1 MYALRDGLKLLL
13 RHPTSALATFFT
25 ALVSF
30 TLLYFLGLVLWNLTK
45 VVEGL
50 ERQLEIAAFL
60 APQARVEEVLQAVQA
75 WPEVRAARVQSKE
88 EALAQLVL
96 DYPYLAEAKDL
107 VENPLPDTL
116 RLSLTDPTKVRA
128 VAERLKT
135 LPGVEGVEYGGEVTE
150 RLVGLLVGSRF
161 AMALL
166 VALLL
171 LDTLFS
177 VAGSIRLSV
186 ESRKEA
192 LEIMLLVGAT
202 RGRVQGPFLVEGVL
216 LTLGAGLLAV
226 LAGGGLYAF
235 LAQAVQ
241 SLLPFLP
248 VLAPGDLLRTG
259 GLVLCLALLMG
270 LGGAYLAT
278 RAYLRGEG

>member
-30 TLLYFLGLVLWNLTK
+30 TLLYFLGLVLWNLGK

-60 APQARVEEVLQAVQA
+60 APEAQAEQILGEIQT
-75 WPEVRAARVQSKE
+75 WPEVLSARIQSKE

-116 RLSLTDPTKVRA
+116 RLQLADPTQVRA
-128 VAERLKT
+128 VAERLKA
-135 LPGVEGVEYGGEVTE
+135 LPGVEGVEYGGELTE
-150 RLVGLLVGSRF
+150 RLVGLLAGSRV
-161 AMALL
+161 AMVLL
-166 VALLL
+166 VGLLL

-202 RGRVQGPFLVEGVL
+202 RGRVQAPFLVEGAF
-216 LTLGAGLLAV
+216 LTLTAGVLAV
-226 LAGGGLYAF
+226 LLGGGLYLR
-235 LAQAVQ
+235 LAQEAQ

-248 VLAPGDLLRTG
+248 VLALEDLLQTG
-259 GLVLCLALLMG
+259 GMVLALSLLVG

-278 RAYLRGEG
+278 RAHLIRNP